1 MLLRLPR
8 RKLRRLLIMLL
19 PFLLTLLLLT
29 PLYII
34 YKPPNLLI
42 RYFQH
47 RWPDVLF
54 HVPPPHHHDHAN
66 PDTNTNVN
74 TNKPEKLIALT
85 IDDAP
90 SPHTLEILDLLSH
103 HSAHAT
109 FFLIGSQIPSREE
122 TLHELLRAGH
132 ELANHAMRDEP
143 SRSLSPPDL
152 ESQILTVQDSI
163 RAAYSAVGAREPT
176 PPGGGRYFRPGSGF
190 FSQVMRDVVRK
201 LGFRIVLGSVYPH
214 DAQISWPWVNAR
226 HILSMVREG
235 SIVVCHDRRDW
246 TIPMLGVVLPELKR
260 RGYKVVTVSELLE
273 AGYGGGDAG
282 EGGGEIRL

>member
-1 MLLRLPR
+1 
-8 RKLRRLLIMLL
+8 MLL

-66 PDTNTNVN
+66 PNPNTPTDTHS
-74 TNKPEKLIALT
+74 KPEKLIALT

-90 SPHTLEILDLLSH
+90 SPYTLEIQDLLTR

-122 TLHELLRAGH
+122 TLHSLLRAGH

-143 SRSLSPPDL
+143 SRALSPSDL
-152 ESQILTVQDSI
+152 ESQILSVQDSI
-163 RAAYSAVGAREPT
+163 RAAYSAVGAREPS

-190 FSQVMRDVVRK
+190 FSAVMRDVVRR

-214 DAQISWPWVNAR
+214 DAQVSWPWVNAR

-235 SIVVCHDRRDW
+235 SIIVCHDRREW
-246 TIPMLGVVLPELKR
+246 TVPMLGVVLPELRR
-260 RGYKVVTVSELLE
+260 RGYRVVTVSELLSAKGGIHSGDE
-273 AGYGGGDAG
+273 IGEGAGGGM
-282 EGGGEIRL
+282 IRL